1 MAKHT
6 ITIIQRGRGGSGGG
20 SGDDSEQKK
29 LTYNPKRTAS
39 TKKIA
44 EPKVSQYNAQNF
56 VYKKSSVLP
65 YIKSAAGLISLKAAQ
80 KLISTGVNIYATIN
94 EASTGESMNNSNLRS
109 AAQLVTN
116 PLSVAKDAVIF
127 NFLERRRVSRANEA
141 LNYQRQLTGNLAF
154 SKNFNDGTF

>member
-6 ITIIQRGRGGSGGG
+6 ITIIQRGRGGSGG
-20 SGDDSEQKK
+20 SGDESDQKK
-29 LTYNPKRTAS
+29 LTYTPKKTAS

-44 EPKVSQYNAQNF
+44 EPKVSQFNAQNF
-56 VYKKSSVLP
+56 VYKKSSILP
-65 YIKSAAGLISLKAAQ
+65 FVKSAAGLISLKAAQ
-80 KLISTGVNIYATIN
+80 KLISTGVNVYTTIN
-94 EASTGESMNNSNLRS
+94 EASTGETMNNSNLRS
-109 AAQLVTN
+109 AAQLITN

-127 NFLERRRVSRANEA
+127 NFLERRRVSRSNEE